1 MKSVLCMLVLQ
12 SLVHVVKNR
21 GTLTAPEVRYYM
33 RRLVA
38 GLRYIHSQ
46 RVIHRDLKLGN
57 MLLDEAM
64 ELKIADFGLATRV
77 EYAGEKKMYAHH
89 FFVVGGST

>member
-1 MKSVLCMLVLQ
+1 MHVL
-12 SLVHVVKNR
+12 KNR

-57 MLLDEAM
+57 MLLDDAM
-64 ELKIADFGLATRV
+64 ELKLADFGLATRV
-77 EYAGEKKMYAHH
+77 EYAGEKKMYARHSKLVH
-89 FFVVGGST
+89 